1 MYAHHLRLVLK
12 HFAMMWGLTA
22 IGIFIGNLLPP
33 FIVYPILILNLIL
46 LIIVLFVRNV
56 FLANGILYAIPF
68 FTGIMLFWIAR
79 FFIEALGFAFVLS
92 ILTGTAILFMILALL
107 GLKMPRDFSNWGTYL
122 TAILLILVLFS
133 VIFIFI
139 PVGNR
144 FHLLMAA
151 LFVAVFVLFTVYD
164 FNLIRNRYVK
174 EEQIVFTALN
184 LYLDFINLFI
194 HLLDFIYRLRKE

>member
-68 FTGIMLFWIAR
+68 FTGIMLFWIAG